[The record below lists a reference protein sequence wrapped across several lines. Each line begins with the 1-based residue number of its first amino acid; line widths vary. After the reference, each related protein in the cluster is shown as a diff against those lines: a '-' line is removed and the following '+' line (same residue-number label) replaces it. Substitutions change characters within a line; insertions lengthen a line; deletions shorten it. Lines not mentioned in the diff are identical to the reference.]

1 VELLVGFITFC
12 HSYRW
17 HSSVC
22 QFYTRSFI
30 IAITNSETHT
40 LLPLSLMWHARW
52 ACQRGSEPG
61 SPHLAREMT
70 YLPMLLLSL
79 YSLTCGPH
87 MSASSSTSSH
97 HHTARGEEEL
107 VKTACRRSASSRCF
121 DSIHVNLG
129 RPSYLETTA
138 TNNLRVRAAHSRPAG
153 HA

>member
-1 VELLVGFITFC
+1 MRFLIFC
-12 HSYRW
+12 HPYGW
-17 HSSVC
+17 HSSVY
-22 QFYTRSFI
+22 QFYVHFYI

-40 LLPLSLMWHARW
+40 LLALSLMWHTRW
-52 ACQRGSEPG
+52 ACQRDSEPR
-61 SPHLAREMT
+61 SPHLAREMN